1 MRRARRAPKARKDGA
16 GRLPGAA
23 PESPLNSP
31 FADLGKRMRLRPP
44 PPPPPAPAPRRPVE
58 NVAEE
63 PDLFARAMEGVRPLP
78 RRTRLDGPMPASP
91 PRPRVSE
98 EAEAL
103 AELSDLVRGDAHFD
117 VADTREY

>member
-1 MRRARRAPKARKDGA
+1 MVRRPRRAPKARKGEEA
-16 GRLPGAA
+16 RLPGAT

-44 PPPPPAPAPRRPVE
+44 PPPPPAPAPRRE
-58 NVAEE
+58 AEAPPE
-63 PDLFARAMEGVRPLP
+63 VLFQRAMEGVRPLP
-78 RRTRLDGPMPASP
+78 RREDLRVDGPSPASR

-103 AELSDLVRGDAHFD
+103 AELSDLV
-117 VADTREY
+117 